1 MNQAPSL
8 SSCIFY
14 SIICRLCKFCFISPL
29 HMLRSPPVF
38 FFIPN
43 GAFGLSPISFSS
55 VCAPCSAKICCLCN
69 LRCAHMLAL
78 HLPSPPPPASGPSSV
93 PSLHSSIF
101 ARGPIS
107 QPEKEQF
114 CYGRCSRFHA
124 AGSSPPIKGNPC
136 CSRSTADW

>member
-1 MNQAPSL
+1 MNQAPFL

-14 SIICRLCKFCFISPL
+14 SIIRRLCKFCFISPL
-29 HMLRSPPVF
+29 HMLHSSPGLL
-38 FFIPN
+38 FIPN
-43 GAFGLSPISFSS
+43 CAFGLSPISFSS
-55 VCAPCSAKICCLCN
+55 VHAPCSAKICCLCN

-78 HLPSPPPPASGPSSV
+78 PLPSPPPPASGPSSV

-101 ARGPIS
+101 ARGPIR
-107 QPEKEQF
+107 QTEKEQF
-114 CYGRCSRFHA
+114 CYGHCSRFHA